1 MAKTELQTC
10 EAIGTLIRKLRK
22 EQGVTQR
29 NLPDWQ
35 IPESDLS
42 AIWKTA
48 KKHVILESFSKYSR
62 LSESECTFTVPM
74 TRSNSRCSRMYSMY
88 F

>member
-22 EQGVTQR
+22 EQGVTQAQLAGLANTGIR
-29 NLPDWQ
+29 FIGDLENGKETCHIGKLLQ
-35 IPESDLS
+35 VLS
-42 AIWKTA
+42 A
-48 KKHVILESFSKYSR
+48 LG
-62 LSESECTFTVPM
+62 SECTFTVPM